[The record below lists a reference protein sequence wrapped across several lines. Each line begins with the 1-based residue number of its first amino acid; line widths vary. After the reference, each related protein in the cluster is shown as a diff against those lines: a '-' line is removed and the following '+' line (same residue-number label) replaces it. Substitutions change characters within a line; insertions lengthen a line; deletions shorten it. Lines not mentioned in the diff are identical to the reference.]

1 MEKSVFK
8 KRLPAIT
15 LAELIIVLAIG
26 GILVAISSNAIFML
40 FRTHSMAVDEYDLHS
55 ASRMASDK
63 VSETIRYSQAVFA
76 LPFDYVKNVN
86 AMDPEWDYVA
96 VTSDGKELVEYTY
109 DTTTRKHVPKV
120 LIASQPN
127 VEYEI
132 TFDKKSAQTVVKD
145 GKTSILDDNILYYSV
160 TAYLLSTDAAGNP
173 VRTNKKVVFESEVKA
188 LNAIQVVD
196 KGTQTAPSVAL
207 AYRKDD
213 KTYGEGRSHVVKIG
227 LVLDT
232 SGSMSWIP
240 GSDRSPSGSQK
251 SRMTLLKEALIGS
264 GLDGNSGIVA
274 QFAPYKNFEIS
285 LVPFAPRA
293 EYIKHPST
301 NKPFFNAF
309 LHKND
314 LVTKIKALVPGGG
327 TNTGDAI
334 RLSYYNMKEF
344 DPSGYNS
351 NLEQHDFTII
361 LVDGD
366 TNMYSHLIRSGTNYY
381 HRWNDTTYNVSN
393 DSGGSNG
400 FTYVTRLGATFLND
414 FAYKGDYY
422 LIGYVTNPNS
432 AGVRNIKEAFQIPD
446 NQVFMYNASNFN
458 LSEVFSNIATEIMA
472 KTWLVTGPKLME

>member
-1 MEKSVFK
+1 MGKSVLK

-26 GILVAISSNAIFML
+26 GILIAISSNAILML
-40 FRTHSMAVDEYDLHS
+40 FRTQSMAVDEYDLHS

-96 VTSDGKELVEYTY
+96 VTSGGKELVEYTY

-132 TFDKKSAQTVVKD
+132 TFDKKSAKTVVKD
-145 GKTSILDDNILYYSV
+145 GKTSILDDNVLHYSV
-160 TAYLLSTDAAGNP
+160 TAYLLSTDAAGNS
-173 VRTNKKVVFESEVKA
+173 VRTNKKVVFESEVRA
-188 LNAIQVVD
+188 LNALQVVD
-196 KGTQTAPSVAL
+196 KGTQTAPAVAL

-227 LVLDT
+227 LILDT
-232 SGSMSWIP
+232 SGSMAWVP
-240 GSDRSPSGSQK
+240 GVDEAYPDPDENEK
-251 SRMTLLKEALIGS
+251 SRMRLLQEALLGP
-264 GLDGNSGIVA
+264 GLDGNSGILA
-274 QFAPYKNFEIS
+274 QFAQHKNFEIT
-285 LVPFAPRA
+285 LVPFDERA
-293 EYIKHPST
+293 YYIKNSLT
-301 NKPFFNAF
+301 QKPFFNSY
-309 LHKND
+309 LHKKQ
-314 LVTKIKALVPGGG
+314 LVTQIKNFYPGGG

-334 RLSYYNMKEF
+334 RRAYHNMKEF

-366 TNMYSHLIRSGTNYY
+366 SNMYTRRQRRPLVFHTGNEEGLRVSSGL
-381 HRWNDTTYNVSN
+381 
-393 DSGGSNG
+393 GLE
-400 FTYVTRLGATFLND
+400 YVTHLGDVLRNTFS
-414 FAYKGDYY
+414 YKGDYY
-422 LIGYVTNPNS
+422 LIGYVSDPES
-432 AGVRNIKEAFQIPD
+432 EGVKNIKAALDIPT